1 MVAVNKIA
9 LALALGL
16 LLFFTYLTAVRPA
29 YAFAYALCLL
39 FVIAWIWPRLAIRGL
54 SITRHLDPG
63 TPTVGEPYE
72 EQIEVR
78 RSGWIP
84 APWVEVRDLSQIPDY
99 QPGRVISV
107 GGEPVTWKSRGVY
120 RRRGWMNFGPT
131 SISVREPFGL
141 FRQDIKAGQ
150 KTSVLVYPRVRP
162 IPDLLMPSAQQAG
175 NSQSLGNW
183 ADYPP
188 DTGGVRDYVT
198 GDSFG
203 RIHWPLSVK
212 HARLMSKTFEQPLT
226 TDLWILI
233 DLDQSVHAGEG
244 EESTVEYAV
253 SLAASMATQITSR
266 GRQVGLIANDA
277 KGTILE
283 PHRAVRQDRIILDY
297 LAVATADGR
306 TPLAQTLAW
315 ERIRRLPRR
324 AIAVITPS
332 ADPTWVRL
340 LQAVRGRRSTLI
352 VFYLDT
358 ASFGGLDQNPSFDL
372 GQDVDL
378 YVVRKGD
385 DFARLMRTRDAIRIA

>member
-1 MVAVNKIA
+1 MNKIA
-9 LALALGL
+9 LAAALGL

-39 FVIAWIWPRLAIRGL
+39 FVVAWVWPRIAIRGISL
-54 SITRHLDPG
+54 SRRLDPG

-72 EQIEVR
+72 EVIEVR
-78 RSGWIP
+78 RTGWVP
-84 APWVEVRDLSQIPDY
+84 APWVEIRDLGQIPDY

-107 GGEPVTWKSRGVY
+107 GSELVSWKTRGVY
-120 RRRGWMNFGPT
+120 RRRGWMSFGPT
-131 SISVREPFGL
+131 SVSVREPFGL
-141 FRQDIKAGQ
+141 FNQVVKMGNR
-150 KTSVLVYPRVRP
+150 TTVLVYPRVRP
-162 IPDLLMPSAQQAG
+162 IPDLMTPSTQQVG
-175 NSQSLGNW
+175 SSQSLGAW

-188 DTGGVRDYVT
+188 ETGGVRDYTT

-203 RIHWPLSVK
+203 RVHWPLSLR
-212 HARLMSKTFEQPLT
+212 HGRLMSKTFEQPLT
-226 TDLWILI
+226 TDLWILL
-233 DLDQSVHAGEG
+233 DLDHNVHYGEG

-253 SLAASMATQITSR
+253 SLAASMASQVHSR
-266 GRQVGLIANDA
+266 GRQVGLIANDS

-306 TPLAQTLAW
+306 TPLTKTLAW
-315 ERIRRLPRR
+315 DRIRRLPRR

-332 ADPTWVRL
+332 ADEGWVRL
-340 LQAVRGRRSTLI
+340 LQAVRGRRSAMI
-352 VFYLDT
+352 VFYLDV
-358 ASFGGLDQNPSFDL
+358 ASFGGPDQNPSFDL

-385 DFARLMRTRDAIRIA
+385 DFARLMRTRDAIRIG